1 LAYFDSAVILEK
13 RTDLFSH
20 FHTGLQMDI
29 KHVLLIILAIFS
41 TSAAAQGIRFGF
53 VKNNPDGKTYL
64 YSTQKIKSDEGISAQ
79 FPKADG
85 TAACCKSTKSNGE
98 KQQQGDVTDQLN
110 ESDIHI
116 YELDIQYKEPF
127 IGIAIVGNDAKE
139 SEASTVEV
147 KSQSTVISTCLSQEG
162 VHLFS
167 RKNGI
172 SNGHLYLS
180 RGYDLEPMSI
190 SCETEN
196 HESVPTDVSSYI
208 QSRDNCDSLRGN
220 IPEPDPAARGNLDR
234 AISDINKYCK
244 GTDQKL
250 KQLKEKYSGN
260 ESVKKFLSTYEE
272 NIEADMSF

>member
-1 LAYFDSAVILEK
+1 
-13 RTDLFSH
+13 
-20 FHTGLQMDI
+20 MDI
-29 KHVLLIILAIFS
+29 KHVLFIILAIFS
-41 TSAAAQGIRFGF
+41 TSAAAQDIRFGF

-64 YSTQKIKSDEGISAQ
+64 YSTQKITSDEGISVQ

-98 KQQQGDVTDQLN
+98 KQQQDDVTDQLN

-127 IGIAIVGNDAKE
+127 IGIAIVGKDATE

-147 KSQSTVISTCLSQEG
+147 KSQSTVISTSLSQEG

-172 SNGHLYLS
+172 LNGHLYLS
-180 RGYDLEPMSI
+180 LGYDVEPISI

-196 HESVPTDVSSYI
+196 NKSVPADVSSYI
-208 QSRDNCDSLRGN
+208 KSRDNCDSLRGD
-220 IPEPDPAARGNLDR
+220 IPEPDPTDPGNLDQV
-234 AISDINKYCK
+234 ISDINKYCK

-260 ESVKKFLSTYEE
+260 ESVKNLLSPYEE
-272 NIEADMSF
+272 NIEADISF